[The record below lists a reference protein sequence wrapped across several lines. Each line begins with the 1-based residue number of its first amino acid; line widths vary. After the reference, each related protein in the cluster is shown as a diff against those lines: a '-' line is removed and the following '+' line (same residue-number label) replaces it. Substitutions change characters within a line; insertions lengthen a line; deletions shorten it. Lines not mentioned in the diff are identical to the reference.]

1 MKSKLVRFDDKVYE
15 ILKEASKADSRSEN
29 SFIVQAVKE
38 KAKKLKDKRWPIDTK
53 TDVQIQKHLIDI

>member
-15 ILKEASKADSRSEN
+15 MLKEASKADSRSEN

-38 KAKKLKDKRWPIDTK
+38 KVEKLKDKR
-53 TDVQIQKHLIDI
+53 